1 MEFFLDISEAF
12 DKVWHEGLIFK
23 LKSVGISDALIDLI
37 RSFIEN
43 RFQRDVL
50 NGQTSEKLAV
60 KAGVLQGSILG
71 LHKIK

>member
-1 MEFFLDISEAF
+1 M
-12 DKVWHEGLIFK
+12 
-23 LKSVGISDALIDLI
+23 GISDALIDLI

-60 KAGVLQGSILG
+60 KAGVPQGSILR